1 MSFYTEESCSIFY
14 KRKLYLSKFEK
25 KIFLSTT
32 NTEKYQYRLWSNKN
46 WILDPPLFSWQPG
59 DELVVDGLYRD
70 LLTTTFQYEHVSLRK
85 RCIW

>member
-1 MSFYTEESCSIFY
+1 MSFYTEENCSIFTKENY
-14 KRKLYLSKFEK
+14 IYQIWKKKF
-25 KIFLSTT
+25 LWTT
-32 NTEKYQYRLWSNKN
+32 NTEKYQYRLWSNRN
-46 WILDPPLFSWQPG
+46 WTLDPPLFSWQPG

>member
-1 MSFYTEESCSIFY
+1 MSFYTEENCSIFY
-14 KRKLYLSKFEK
+14 KRKLYLSNLKK

-32 NTEKYQYRLWSNKN
+32 NTEKYQYRLWSNRN
-46 WILDPPLFSWQPG
+46 WILDPPLFSSQPG

>member
-1 MSFYTEESCSIFY
+1 MSFYTKENYIY
-14 KRKLYLSKFEK
+14 QIWKK
-25 KIFLSTT
+25 KILWTT
-32 NTEKYQYRLWSNKN
+32 NTEKYQYRLWSNRN